1 MTPTAKIS
9 KSGTHPG
16 YATRLSRGGASM
28 KLASVNSAVI
38 IGFLVS
44 LLLQPGFAAAGPAAD
59 QLKQTVDAVLGI
71 LNDPA
76 LKGDAKT
83 RERREKLRAIIYPR
97 FDFAEMA
104 KRSLGAQ
111 WQKRSP
117 AEQKEF
123 VGVFTDLL
131 EAAYLDNLESYSGE
145 KVRFLKDRQ
154 EQDHAEVSTKIVNK
168 KGEELVV
175 GYRLHEVNGDWKVLD
190 VIIEDISL
198 VNNYRSQFNRVLAR
212 SSYADL
218 IETMR
223 QKKVS
228 APGTKS

>member
-1 MTPTAKIS
+1 
-9 KSGTHPG
+9 
-16 YATRLSRGGASM
+16 M
-28 KLASVNSAVI
+28 KLGSVGSAI
-38 IGFLVS
+38 IGFLVI
-44 LLLQPGFAAAGPAAD
+44 LLLHPSFAAAGPAAD

-83 RERREKLRAIIYPR
+83 RERRQKLREIIYSR

-123 VGVFTDLL
+123 VQVFTDLL
-131 EAAYLDNLESYSGE
+131 EGAYLDNLESYSGE

-168 KGEELVV
+168 KGEEFVV
-175 GYRLHEVNGDWKVLD
+175 GYRLHAVNGDWKVMD

-228 APGTKS
+228 APGAKS

>member
-1 MTPTAKIS
+1 
-9 KSGTHPG
+9 
-16 YATRLSRGGASM
+16 M
-28 KLASVNSAVI
+28 KLGSISSAI
-38 IGFLVS
+38 IGFLMT
-44 LLLQPGFAAAGPAAD
+44 LLLHPSFAAAGPAAD
-59 QLKQTVDAVLGI
+59 QLKHTVDAVLGI

-83 RERREKLRAIIYPR
+83 RERRQKLREIIYSR

-123 VGVFTDLL
+123 VQVFTDLL
-131 EAAYLDNLESYSGE
+131 EGAYLDNLESYSGE

-168 KGEELVV
+168 KGEEFVV

-223 QKKVS
+223 QKKLS
-228 APGTKS
+228 APGAKS